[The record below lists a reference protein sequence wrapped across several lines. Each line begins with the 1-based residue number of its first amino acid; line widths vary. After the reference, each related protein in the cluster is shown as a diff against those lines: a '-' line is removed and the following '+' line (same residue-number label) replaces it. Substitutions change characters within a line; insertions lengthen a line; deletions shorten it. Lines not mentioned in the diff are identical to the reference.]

1 MVGPVTAVS
10 LFPAV
15 VPGSHSSATSACF
28 AERSLA
34 ACLQRSLSIVAR
46 GYQLGRI
53 AADVCP
59 QYCGEDWTSRAGLLH
74 QPFWREGTSG
84 RVLLA
89 GAGEGDS
96 SAVALGD
103 TAAAFAN
110 GVLFGFG

>member
-15 VPGSHSSATSACF
+15 VPGSHSSATGACF

-46 GYQLGRI
+46 SYQLGRI

-59 QYCGEDWTSRAGLLH
+59 QHRGPDWTSRAGFLH
-74 QPFWREGTSG
+74 QPVCREGTAG
-84 RVLLA
+84 RVLSA
-89 GAGEGDS
+89 GAGEGDGS
-96 SAVALGD
+96 TVALGD
-103 TAAAFAN
+103 PAAAFAN
-110 GVLFGFG
+110 GVLFGLG